1 MDILSTFLIAVG
13 LSMDAFAVSVCKG
26 MAMNAFNR
34 REANLMGLFFGGF
47 QALMPLIG
55 WGVCVRFAKYVMEFD
70 HWIAFGLL
78 LFIGGKMIIEAI
90 TKKEEEITH
99 KPLSYKE
106 LFILAIA
113 TSIDAL
119 AVGVAFAFEYETFAP
134 VLSSVI
140 LIGLTTYLFSFGG
153 AYIGK
158 RFGNIFKNKAEIVG
172 GVILIGIGVKIL
184 LEHLLA

>member
-1 MDILSTFLIAVG
+1 MDFFSVFLVAVG
-13 LSMDAFAVSVCKG
+13 LSMDAFAVSICKG
-26 MAMNAFNR
+26 LAMNTFNK

-55 WGVCVRFAKYVMEFD
+55 WAVCVRFAKYVMAYD

-78 LFIGGKMIIEAI
+78 LFIGGKMILEAF
-90 TKKEEEITH
+90 TKKEEEASN
-99 KPLSYKE
+99 KKLSIKE

-119 AVGVAFAFEYETFAP
+119 AVGVAFAFEYDTFAP

-140 LIGLTTYLFSFGG
+140 LIGVTTYLFSFGG